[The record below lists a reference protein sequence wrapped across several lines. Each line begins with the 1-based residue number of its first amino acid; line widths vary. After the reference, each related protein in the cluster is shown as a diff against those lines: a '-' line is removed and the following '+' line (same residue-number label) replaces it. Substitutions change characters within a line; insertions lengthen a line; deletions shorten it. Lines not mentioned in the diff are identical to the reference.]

1 MDEDV
6 AGFATLFQRFMQQMS
21 EVAWGEGISPI
32 RTLLDAHLGADSTA
46 LPVVSESFAPYDHAN
61 VQVALTA
68 YLEGEGRSHGILGL
82 SGQQRHFGSLADLLE
97 ITHGVRVRPGAL
109 DLVTLAVG
117 PDDTLPCIQ
126 FGLFTI
132 DDRGT
137 PLVVLMRGP
146 AEQHGLESVT
156 LEVVAP
162 ESAAAHAFLAEIRG
176 LMVELNVFRG
186 QVVSFGESHMGRMG
200 AGPVVFHRRPD
211 LSRDQLVLPE
221 GVLES
226 IERHVFGI
234 AEHRD
239 RLRASHLHVKR
250 GLLLHGP
257 PGTGKTHTVR
267 YLISRV
273 RDHTVLL
280 LTGGGLHMVRQ
291 ACALARLLQPAVVV
305 LEDVDLV
312 AQERG
317 MFPGH
322 HNPLLFDVLNEMDGI
337 GEDADVAFLLTSNR
351 ADLLEPALAAR
362 PGRVDLAVEIPLPD
376 EDARGRLIELYGRG
390 LDLRLAEGAAVV
402 SRTAGVTA
410 SFVKE
415 LMRKAGLRAAVESD
429 GAGPL
434 TVTDA
439 HVQAALDE
447 LLAEGSV
454 LTRILLGGG
463 GDGAGR
469 GPRPGTEW
477 LLEGEPGVE

>member
-6 AGFATLFQRFMQQMS
+6 AEFARLFQGFMQQMT
-21 EVAWGEGISPI
+21 EVAWAERTSPV
-32 RTLLDAHLGADSTA
+32 REVLDGHLEAGSSG

-61 VQVALTA
+61 VQVALMA
-68 YLEGEGRSHGILGL
+68 YLDVEGRSHATLGL

-97 ITHGVRVRPGAL
+97 IPHGVKIRPGAV
-109 DLVTLAVG
+109 DFVTLAVG
-117 PDDTLPCIQ
+117 PEETLPCVQ

-132 DDRGT
+132 RDRGT

-146 AEQHGLESVT
+146 EERHGLDSVV
-156 LEVVAP
+156 LEVLAAESGVAQG
-162 ESAAAHAFLAEIRG
+162 FLAEIRR

-211 LSRDQLVLPE
+211 LGRDQLVLPD

-239 RLRASHLHVKR
+239 RLRASDLHVKR

-291 ACALARLLQPAVVV
+291 ACALARMLQPAVVV

-337 GEDADVAFLLTSNR
+337 DEDADVAFLLTSNR

-362 PGRVDLAVEIPLPD
+362 PGRVDLAIEIELPD
-376 EDARGRLIELYGRG
+376 DDARRRLIELYGRG
-390 LDLRLAEGAAVV
+390 LDLRLTDGATVV
-402 SRTAGVTA
+402 VRTAGVTA
-410 SFVKE
+410 SFIKE
-415 LMRKAGLRAAVESD
+415 LMRKAGLLAAVESD
-429 GAGPL
+429 GSGRL

-439 HVQAALDE
+439 HVQTALDE
-447 LLAEGSV
+447 LLAEGGA
-454 LTRILLGGG
+454 LTRVLLGGG
-463 GDGAGR
+463 GEAPGR

-477 LLEGEPGVE
+477 LLEGDASPE